1 MGAGAQR
8 EPNINQISLIEI
20 LPHTFIDKNLSPL
33 ITNLNLKISIKC
45 FNSFGKNLIMCAS
58 PSIIVPWSRV
68 CLNTNH
74 YQRLCC
80 TEDWCLLT
88 SNCVCSDVT
97 ITHHV
102 GRCSLRFESVHLSA
116 FNSKI
121 VQCWHIW
128 MFEDVWSH
136 HPWSSVTDYNFLCLV
151 GGRDTRHTVSP
162 EYRTSPPS
170 LPTQQWPQREPSVS
184 TQSLEIVG
192 CWLVTAG
199 GSEKAWRI

>member
-1 MGAGAQR
+1 MGAGAQS

-45 FNSFGKNLIMCAS
+45 FNSFGKSLIICAS

-102 GRCSLRFESVHLSA
+102 GRCSLRFESVKLSA

-121 VQCWHIW
+121 VQQCWHIW

-136 HPWSSVTDYNFLCLV
+136 HPWTSVTDYNFLCSV
-151 GGRDTRHTVSP
+151 GGRDTVLCVSWV
-162 EYRTSPPS
+162 SH
-170 LPTQQWPQREPSVS
+170 LPTITPH
-184 TQSLEIVG
+184 
-192 CWLVTAG
+192 TAMTTERAI
-199 GSEKAWRI
+199 SIHPITVNS

>member
-74 YQRLCC
+74 YQRLGC

-102 GRCSLRFESVHLSA
+102 GRCSLRFESTSRLSIQRL
-116 FNSKI
+116 F
-121 VQCWHIW
+121 
-128 MFEDVWSH
+128 
-136 HPWSSVTDYNFLCLV
+136 SSVDTFGCLRTCGLITHGLVSRIITFSAWWGV
-151 GGRDTRHTVSP
+151 GTLYSVSP

-184 TQSLEIVG
+184 TQSL
-192 CWLVTAG
+192 
-199 GSEKAWRI
+199 